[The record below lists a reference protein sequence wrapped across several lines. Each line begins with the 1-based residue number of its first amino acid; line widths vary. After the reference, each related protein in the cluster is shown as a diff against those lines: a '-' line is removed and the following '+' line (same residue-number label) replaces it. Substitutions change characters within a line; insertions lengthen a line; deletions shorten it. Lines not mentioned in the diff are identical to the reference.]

1 MKFNT
6 KDLKDMNETELN
18 EYKKNRHEY
27 IFNYMNVPVLS
38 EKSLRL
44 RVKALVEEEI
54 DAGIRPGFW
63 S

>member
-27 IFNYMNVPVLS
+27 IFNYMNVPALS
-38 EKSLRL
+38 EQSLRL
-44 RVKALVEEEI
+44 RVKALVEEER
-54 DAGIRPGFW
+54 DAGIKPGFW